1 MVFWFEHQTA
11 KCSRSINLQDFCHL
25 RISLHYSIK
34 SEKREFV
41 LLAKDRTAGKEEK
54 IFITLSRKNKL
65 TEAALR
71 YQNVENIFRVFKG
84 NYISNFDLNIF

>member
-1 MVFWFEHQTA
+1 M
-11 KCSRSINLQDFCHL
+11 
-25 RISLHYSIK
+25 
-34 SEKREFV
+34 
-41 LLAKDRTAGKEEK
+41 AKDRTAGKEEK